1 MKRWLVIALSLISL
15 GFVTQGCGRHTANQP
30 ACGFVQNV
38 YGERVSWKNTAPV
51 NLYVHES
58 FPTAMYPALD
68 NAIKDW
74 EKALGRPAFHIVAY
88 GVQNPAQPAQDG
100 VSVVYW
106 MTTWEA
112 NQASEQARTSVYW
125 VGDRISEADIRINA
139 KDYPFYLDT
148 PTSYKDVHLES
159 LLVHELG
166 HVLGLKH
173 RDDSSSVM
181 ATYLASQTVRTNI
194 SAADITDVSCE
205 Y

>member
-1 MKRWLVIALSLISL
+1 MKRWLVIASSLISL
-15 GFVTQGCGRHTANQP
+15 GFITQGCGRHAVNQP

-38 YGERVSWKNTAPV
+38 YGERVSWKTTAPI

-58 FPTAMYPALD
+58 FPVAMYPALEK
-68 NAIKDW
+68 AVKDW
-74 EKALGRPAFHIVAY
+74 ETALGRPAFHIVAY
-88 GVQNPAQPAQDG
+88 GIQNPAKPVQDG

-106 MTTWEA
+106 LTSWDGK
-112 NQASEQARTSVYW
+112 QAEQARTSVYW
-125 VGDRISEADIRINA
+125 VGDRLNEADIRINA
-139 KDYPFYLDT
+139 RDYSFYLDEAM
-148 PTSYKDVHLES
+148 SYKDVHLES

-173 RDDSSSVM
+173 RDDSNSVM

-194 SAADITDVSCE
+194 PAVDVSDVSCE